1 MSNYMRA
8 MNEDFGDDTERFD
21 ISQEVTEAYID
32 PDDAPKMLVDGL
44 NTLRNEIFNATK
56 YKGKVEGWAEKYY
69 RTVPGMLDMVSR
81 LTKIIGRN
89 K

>member
-1 MSNYMRA
+1 MKITKTQLRQIIK
-8 MNEDFGDDTERFD
+8 E
-21 ISQEVTEAYID
+21 EVTEAYID

-81 LTKIIGRN
+81 LTKIIGRI